1 VATKSESLNPIWT
14 TRDKI
19 IVAVCALG
27 WFFIA
32 LRYYPGDVGR
42 SMYETGIK
50 IFWSSG
56 LAAIFTRLLVRLL
69 VWIEKTRPSWP
80 RIIKIFLVLAI
91 AFGIMLA
98 IEDYR
103 MHYKQPDKKVPG
115 QKVSSSLSHI
125 EAPLQQAAGNLR
137 MQGKMHRIR
146 SLTPLQATGNALAM
160 HVHAD
165 RKCSG

>member
-1 VATKSESLNPIWT
+1 MTTTGRTGIVATESESLKPIWT

-32 LRYYPGDVGR
+32 LRYYPGDIGR
-42 SMYETGIK
+42 SMYETGLK

-80 RIIKIFLVLAI
+80 RIIKIFLALAI

-98 IEDYR
+98 IEDY
-103 MHYKQPDKKVPG
+103 KKYHTRPATEVSRRQVLSSPNHLSCQMIRERG
-115 QKVSSSLSHI
+115 QYLSP
-125 EAPLQQAAGNLR
+125 AVRKGGLR
-137 MQGKMHRIR
+137 E
-146 SLTPLQATGNALAM
+146 
-160 HVHAD
+160 
-165 RKCSG
+165 

>member
-1 VATKSESLNPIWT
+1 VATESESPKPIWT

-19 IVAVCALG
+19 IVAVCTLG
-27 WFFIA
+27 WLFIV
-32 LRYYPGDVGR
+32 LRYYPGDIGR

-50 IFWSSG
+50 MFWSSG
-56 LAAIFTRLLVRLL
+56 LAAIFTRLLVRFLA
-69 VWIEKTRPSWP
+69 WIEKTKSSWP
-80 RIIKIFLVLAI
+80 RIVKIFLVLAI

-115 QKVSSSLSHI
+115 QKVLSSLSHI
-125 EAPLQQAAGNLR
+125 EAPPQQAAGNLR